1 VRSGFAAIVGRPNV
15 GKSTL
20 VNRFVGE
27 KVSITAASPNTTR
40 RTLRGVVHRPDAQLV
55 VVDTPGLHRPRTAL
69 GERLN
74 GAARDALADAD
85 VVVTLLDATGTIGPG
100 DRLVLAGMLEACGDD
115 GPSPFVAVN
124 KVDLS
129 RHATVAG
136 RLLEAQRAV
145 EEGAASLGG
154 DGVASRVEY
163 YALSASTGEGTDAL
177 LDALVASL
185 PEGPA
190 WFPDDAVS
198 DQDDMEW
205 IAELV
210 REALLGEV
218 REELP
223 HSIHCSV
230 ASHEWPV
237 ITVRILVERE
247 SQKGIVIGHQGAVLK
262 RVGTAVRAQLPEGCY
277 LELRVAVEPRW
288 QTRDDV
294 LDRWG
299 Y

>member
-40 RTLRGVVHRPDAQLV
+40 RTLRGVVHRPDVQLV
-55 VVDTPGLHRPRTAL
+55 LVDTPGLHRPRSAL
-69 GERLN
+69 GQRLN
-74 GAARDALADAD
+74 VAARDALADAD
-85 VVVTLLDATGTIGPG
+85 VVVALLDASGSIGPG
-100 DRLVLAGMLEACGDD
+100 DRLVLLGMLEACGKD
-115 GPSPFVAVN
+115 GPAPFVAVN
-124 KVDLS
+124 KVDLT

-136 RLLEAQRAV
+136 RLLEAQHAV

-154 DGVASRVEY
+154 DALAARVEY
-163 YALSASTGEGTDAL
+163 YALSAATGEGTDVL

-185 PEGPA
+185 PDGPA
-190 WFPDDAVS
+190 WFPPDAVS
-198 DQDDMEW
+198 DQDDIER

-223 HSIHCSV
+223 HSIHCTVDSY
-230 ASHEWPV
+230 EWPV
-237 ITVRILVERE
+237 ITVKILVERE
-247 SQKGIVIGHQGAVLK
+247 SQKGIVIGHQGSVLK

>member
-1 VRSGFAAIVGRPNV
+1 VRSGFVAIVGRPNV

-74 GAARDALADAD
+74 GAARTALADAD
-85 VVVTLLDATGTIGPG
+85 VVVALLDATGPIGPG
-100 DRLVLAGMLEACGDD
+100 DRLVLSGVLEACGHD
-115 GPSPFVAVN
+115 GPAPFVVVN
-124 KVDLS
+124 KVDRA
-129 RHATVAG
+129 RHATVAA
-136 RLLEAQRAV
+136 RLVDAQAAV
-145 EEGAASLGG
+145 EHAAIELG
-154 DGVASRVEY
+154 DEHVAGRVEY
-163 YALSASTGEGTDAL
+163 YAVSASTGAGTDEL
-177 LDALVASL
+177 LDALVATL
-185 PEGPA
+185 EDGPA
-190 WFPDDAVS
+190 WFPGDAVS
-198 DQDDMEW
+198 DQDDVER

-210 REALLGEV
+210 REALLAEV

-223 HSIHCSV
+223 HSIHCTVTSF
-230 ASHEWPV
+230 EWPV
-237 ITVRILVERE
+237 ITVQILVERE

-262 RVGTAVRAQLPEGCY
+262 RVGTAVRTQLPEGCY
-277 LELRVAVEPRW
+277 LELRVAVEPHW
-288 QTRDDV
+288 QSRPDV

>member
-1 VRSGFAAIVGRPNV
+1 VRSGFVAIVGRPNV

-40 RTLRGVVHRPDAQLV
+40 RTLRGVVHRPDAQLI
-55 VVDTPGLHRPRTAL
+55 VVDTPGLHRPKTSL

-74 GAARDALADAD
+74 GAAREALADAD
-85 VVVTLLDATGTIGPG
+85 AVVALLDASGPIGPG
-100 DRLVLAGMLEACGDD
+100 DRMVLAGMLGACDAD
-115 GPSPFVAVN
+115 GPTPFVAVN
-124 KVDLS
+124 KLDKV
-129 RHATVAG
+129 RRATVAG
-136 RLLEAQRAV
+136 RLVEAERAV
-145 EEGAASLGG
+145 EEAASALER
-154 DGVASRVEY
+154 DGVAGRVEY
-163 YALSASTGEGTDAL
+163 YAVSATSGEGTDAL

-185 PEGPA
+185 PDGPA

-198 DQDDMEW
+198 DQDEVER

-210 REALLGEV
+210 REALLKEV

-230 ASHEWPV
+230 ASYEWPV

-247 SQKGIVIGHQGAVLK
+247 SQKGIVIGHGGAVLK

-288 QTRDDV
+288 QSREDV